1 MNGAPMTSLPASVS
15 QAGPGASNGRGADDG
30 PGDHDDRRDREGQ
43 GDQDGRGADDG
54 PGDQDGRAAPGGAMV
69 AGPAAPGGALMAGLP
84 PVWLR
89 FNCPCPLCRDPVSG
103 QRLLRITDI
112 PADISVAEV
121 TASPATVHVLFHPD
135 GHRAVFDQDWLAGY
149 GEPARSA
156 PPDPR
161 TEDAKRLWAAA
172 GLGGHPPRGSWPRYL
187 ADAGYR
193 RACQSAVL
201 RDGLLV
207 LSEVPAEPGAVLDV
221 AASLGYVRETNY
233 GRLFDVR
240 VETSPANLA
249 FTSLPIPPHTDNP
262 YRDPV
267 PTVQLLHCLDNAA
280 DGGDSGFVDGFHAA
294 AVLRAQDPAAFA
306 TLAVTPVTFRYRDA
320 ATELSSSRPLITLDT
335 RGRIREIRVNSRSL
349 EPVRLTDARAA
360 AFYAAYRAFAG
371 LLSSPAAMLTV
382 RLRPGDCA
390 VFDNT
395 RVLHARTGFAGAG
408 RRHLQGCYADLDGI
422 ESAVAVGER
431 ATTDDTR
438 RKDRI

>member
-1 MNGAPMTSLPASVS
+1 M
-15 QAGPGASNGRGADDG
+15 
-30 PGDHDDRRDREGQ
+30 
-43 GDQDGRGADDG
+43 
-54 PGDQDGRAAPGGAMV
+54 
-69 AGPAAPGGALMAGLP
+69 
-84 PVWLR
+84 
-89 FNCPCPLCRDPVSG
+89 SG

-112 PADISVAEV
+112 PADISVAGI
-121 TASPATVHVLFHPD
+121 TASSGTVQVLFHPD
-135 GHRAVFDQDWLAGY
+135 GHRAVFDQDWLARY
-149 GEPARSA
+149 GEPGRNP

-161 TEDAKRLWAAA
+161 TEDAKRLWSAA
-172 GLGGHPPRGSWPRYL
+172 GLGGDPPRGSWPRYL

-207 LSEVPAEPGAVLDV
+207 LSEVPPDPGAVLEV

-294 AVLRAQDPAAFA
+294 AALRAQDPAAFA
-306 TLAVTPVTFRYRDA
+306 TLAVTPVTFRYRDE
-320 ATELSSSRPLITLDT
+320 ATELSATRPLISLDA

-349 EPVRLTDARAA
+349 EPVRLPGARAA
-360 AFYAAYRAFAG
+360 AFYAAYRAFAE

-395 RVLHARTGFAGAG
+395 RVLHARTGFAGGG